1 MKDMLDEDKSLQQ
14 TIENFSNEME
24 KEKQLTPK
32 QKKIIEAAIHLFS
45 EKGYDNSTT
54 SDIAKEAG
62 VAEVTIFR
70 NFKSKSN
77 LLHQILA
84 PLIIQIASPLILKD
98 VIKQFNDKENDSHK
112 ILTEVFKDRLSL
124 IEKNEKVVQV
134 MLKEALNHQEIRDS
148 IIKNITIPAKKE
160 TSQFVKT
167 RKENGEFR
175 DVNEEAVVDLLFYT
189 IFGYVIS
196 HHIFKLTP
204 FTEEKDEMIETI
216 VNLLLEGLKK

>member
-70 NFKSKSN
+70 NFKSKGN

-98 VIKQFNDKENDSHK
+98 VIKQFNDKESDSQK

-124 IEKNEKVVQV
+124 IEKN
-134 MLKEALNHQEIRDS
+134 
-148 IIKNITIPAKKE
+148 
-160 TSQFVKT
+160 
-167 RKENGEFR
+167 
-175 DVNEEAVVDLLFYT
+175 
-189 IFGYVIS
+189 
-196 HHIFKLTP
+196 
-204 FTEEKDEMIETI
+204 
-216 VNLLLEGLKK
+216 